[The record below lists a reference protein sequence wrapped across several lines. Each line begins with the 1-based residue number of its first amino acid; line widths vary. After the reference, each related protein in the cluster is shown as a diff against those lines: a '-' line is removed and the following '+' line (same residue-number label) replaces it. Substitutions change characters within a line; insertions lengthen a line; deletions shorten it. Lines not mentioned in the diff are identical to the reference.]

1 MKINKILFTVY
12 CFLIILFC
20 GNVIAQVTLYL
31 EDFDNTPV
39 NINGEGYNAS
49 PTLSMPDATS
59 FTLSAPKGGMTTG
72 DWFCVLNSR
81 FEGNDLDLVQ
91 HWYSNPSINIT
102 DYTSVTI
109 SVDMGLP
116 ATYSEQYVFAS
127 YSVDGGSTYTEFG
140 RIANNPANGT
150 KTVSNGGTN
159 SGSTFTKIL
168 TNGSTSLIVRVSHYG
183 TNGSSLSFHDNV
195 RVVGTAPSC
204 TPASQASSF
213 SLTSETATTATLS
226 WTNGASSNG
235 TVIVARPTASVS
247 EPIANGIT
255 YLGSL
260 PANSSYG
267 TTQIGTSGNY
277 VVYKGS
283 GTSATITGLSAS
295 TNYTFV
301 AYSYT
306 SGTDDCYNITS
317 APSIAMTTDFCDI
330 PASTASAINFS
341 GITAGGMT
349 INWTNSGSGNPVMVV
364 VRPTFWPIDEPVI
377 GTTYTANASYG
388 TLAAQIGNGNYVVY
402 RGTGN
407 SVSVT
412 GLHGG
417 INYTVSIYEYVGT
430 NCYNLLEA
438 SATQTTSFTGNIYYV
453 DDASNTGDVF
463 TPTAVGDNSNNGLT
477 ATTPKATL
485 KNLITTYSGT
495 FANGDIIYIDA
506 GYYTTEISI
515 SLTASGLSFIGAGN
529 DKTFFDRTA
538 STAVATDWFIHVN
551 GDNLIFKDFTCQG
564 YENNGTQGSAY
575 ECGQA
580 VTVGGDATFDNN
592 IYFEDIIFNNNGQS
606 GGNAALDILRN
617 TSVYVKGGGSYCN
630 VWETAYTGGIGV
642 MGNNIGLTVESYVL
656 AYNFKSGS
664 YDGAGIRIEGNNTTN
679 VKLKNV
685 RIAKNKGV
693 NGGGIGLVNGNL
705 VVEDCIFEDNYAGQ
719 VLDNVYGAAI
729 FISCGT
735 AHIKRS
741 KFTNNTTSSSGN
753 GGAIGIYYNNAGAYG
768 GVETVNLIVDSCL
781 FSNNTNSASR
791 DLYAAAPFDNTH
803 YVTVLMRD
811 CQFLTAG
818 NFNIVNNEP
827 AEVSISVTYFGTAPT
842 NSGTVTKSLSSKV
855 LYTPN
860 PTVPGFTGVCGSIVL
875 PVELSKFEVK
885 CDVNSVE
892 VDFETLS
899 ERNNDFFTIEKAG
912 FDGVFNK
919 IGEID
924 GSGNS
929 SVKKEYHFVDYNA
942 LVGTSYYRLSQYDLN
957 GKIEILDT
965 KVLSN
970 TCVESDNSSTCYYNA
985 LANEFVVQ
993 SDFSNNEQYTIY
1005 IIDAL
1010 GKRLTQEEFIASNNL
1025 SSKKLKLTS
1034 QISNAI
1040 YFVIIESTSK
1050 QESIKVVK
1058 Y

>member
-12 CFLIILFC
+12 CFLVILFC
-20 GNVIAQVTLYL
+20 GNVISQVTLYS
-31 EDFDNTPV
+31 EDFSNTSLNDKGKSGATLNMTSVTNWSLDVSGAPATMGNYAKQTGGV
-39 NINGEGYNAS
+39 FESFNTDAAGV
-49 PTLSMPDATS
+49 PTVTN
-59 FTLSAPKGGMTTG
+59 MT
-72 DWFCVLNSR
+72 NSVVWSS
-81 FEGNDLDLVQ
+81 L
-91 HWYSNPSINIT
+91 SINISG
-102 DYTSVTI
+102 YTNVTFSV
-109 SVDMGLP
+109 SLGR
-116 ATYSEQYVFAS
+116 AS
-127 YSVDGGSTYTEFG
+127 ANSGSGVKAYYTL
-140 RIANNPANGT
+140 
-150 KTVSNGGTN
+150 NGGTSWVEFGSVVN
-159 SGSTFTKIL
+159 SNGTDGGMATFSV
-168 TNGSTSLIVRVSHYG
+168 NGLSGTMAQVRVAHWG
-183 TNGSSLSFHDNV
+183 TNSTPKYRHDNV
-195 RVVGTAPSC
+195 TIVATAPSC
-204 TPASQASSF
+204 TPASQASSL
-213 SLTSETATTATLS
+213 SVTSNTGTTASLS
-226 WTNGASSNG
+226 WSNGSGSNG
-235 TVIVARPTASVS
+235 TIVVARPTGTTAVT
-247 EPIANGIT
+247 PANGTT

-260 PANSSYG
+260 PANSLYT
-267 TTQIGTSGNY
+267 TTQIGASGNY
-277 VVYKGS
+277 VVYKGN
-283 GTSATITGLSAS
+283 GTSATITGLTAN
-295 TNYTFV
+295 TNYSFEV
-301 AYSYT
+301 YSFT
-306 SGTDDCYNITS
+306 SGTDDCYNTVS
-317 APSIAMTTDFCDI
+317 APTVSMTTALCDY
-330 PASTASAINFS
+330 PSTRPSNIVFS
-341 GITAGGMT
+341 SVTAGGMT
-349 INWTNSGSGNPVMVV
+349 ISWTSSGTGNPVMVV
-364 VRPTFWPIDEPVI
+364 LRPTFWPIDEPVV
-377 GTTYTANASYG
+377 GSTYTANAAYG
-388 TLAAQIGNGNYVVY
+388 TQASQLGNGNFVVY
-402 RGTGN
+402 SGAGN
-407 SVSVT
+407 SVTVT

-430 NCYNLLEA
+430 SCYNLVEQ

-477 ATTPKATL
+477 AATPKATL

-538 STAVATDWFIHVN
+538 STAVASDWFIHVN

-564 YENNGTQGSAY
+564 YENNGTQGSVY

-580 VTVGGDATFDNN
+580 ITVGGDATFDNN

-606 GGNAALDILRN
+606 GGNAALDVLRN

-656 AYNFKSGS
+656 AYNFKSNS
-664 YDGAGIRIEGNNTTN
+664 YDGAGIRIEGNSTTN

-705 VVEDCIFEDNYAGQ
+705 VVEDCIFEDNYVGQ
-719 VLDNVYGAAI
+719 VSDNVYGSAV

-735 AHIKRS
+735 AHIKRC
-741 KFTNNTTSSSGN
+741 KFTNNTTSNSGN
-753 GGAIGIYYNNAGAYG
+753 GGAIAVNYNNAGIYS
-768 GVETVNLIVDSCL
+768 GVGTVDLIVDSCL
-781 FSNNTNSASR
+781 FSNNTNTASR
-791 DLYAAAPFDNTH
+791 DLYAAAPFNGH
-803 YVTVLMRD
+803 IVNVLMRD

-842 NSGTVTKSLSSKV
+842 NSGTVTKTLSTNT

-899 ERNNDFFTIEKAG
+899 ERNNDFFIIEKAG

-957 GKIEILDT
+957 GKMEILDT

-970 TCVESDNSSTCYYNA
+970 NCVESDNSSTCYYNA

-1040 YFVIIESTSK
+1040 YFVIIEGTSK